1 MRVLFFGYSQ
11 AGHRAVQVLEER
23 GDDVAAV
30 VTHRDDPHENRW
42 YKTPAE
48 AAHRAGFPVVYS
60 DDLSKDEIAALAER
74 AAPDL
79 VLSVFYRDLLPDRV
93 LRAARRAAL
102 NLHPSF
108 LPRYRGRAPLNWVL
122 VHGESETGVTLHH
135 MVARADAG
143 DIVAQRRI
151 PIAPRETA
159 LSLYYKIEEAGTAL
173 LRETL
178 PLVAQGTA
186 PRIPQDITQGNY
198 VGRRRPEDGRIDWSW
213 PARRVDC
220 LVRAVA
226 PPWPG
231 AFVEVD
237 GQKVGIHA
245 GEPGEPASAP
255 AGTVRVTDGK
265 LSVACADRW
274 FRVDEGDG
282 LERLRAKASS

>member
-11 AGHRAVQVLEER
+11 AGCRAVEVLAER
-23 GDDVAAV
+23 GDDVVAV

-48 AAHRAGFPVVYS
+48 AARRAGFPVVYS
-60 DDLSKDEIAALAER
+60 DDLTRDEIATLAER

-79 VLSVFYRDLLPDRV
+79 VLSVFYRDLLADRV
-93 LRAARRAAL
+93 LGAAKRAAL
-102 NLHPSF
+102 NLHPSC
-108 LPRYRGRAPLNWVL
+108 LPRYRGRAPHNWVL

-159 LSLYYKIEEAGTAL
+159 LSLYYKVEEAGTEL

-178 PLVAQGTA
+178 PLVERGTA
-186 PRIPQDITQGNY
+186 PRIAQDISQGNY

-213 PARRVDC
+213 PVRRVDC

-237 GQKVGIHA
+237 GQKVAIHA
-245 GEPGEPASAP
+245 GEPGEPATVGP
-255 AGTVRVTDGK
+255 GTVRIADGK
-265 LSVACADRW
+265 LYVACADRW
-274 FRVDEGDG
+274 FRIDEGEG
-282 LERLRAKASS
+282 LERLRAKAK